1 MREGRQH
8 YHVTL
13 GVLALAAL
21 AYALQQTMILPALP
35 SLQRDLHTTTAW
47 VTWLLTAFLLVS
59 AVATPILGKLGDQYG
74 KERFLLVSLI
84 VFFVGCF
91 AAISA
96 WNIWSLILFRAIQGF
111 GGAIFPLSFA
121 IVADEF
127 PRDKIGSGVGMIS
140 AILGVGGGLGLV
152 LSGALVDYASWRW
165 LFIVGS
171 IVVGIA
177 TIGVWR
183 FVPESPVKTP
193 SRLDPLG
200 ALTLSGTLV
209 ALLLA
214 LTEGPSWGWGSS
226 RVIGLFAMSAVCAV
240 AWVLVELHVPEP
252 MVDIGMMLQR
262 VVLFTNLTAIFTGFA
277 MFGAFVLLPTLM
289 QTKPGGNI
297 DYGFG
302 LSPMAT
308 GLYLL
313 PGGLLGFLAGPVAG
327 RLGTRYGSRLPLMG
341 GLVLTAVGIGV
352 LAVFHMHPY
361 EISIGMIFIGVGVPF
376 AFAAMANLIVGAVRP
391 SETGI
396 ATGMNTVMRTIG
408 SVIGGQV
415 GAAIV
420 SADTIAHTH
429 VPAES
434 AFIAAFWVSAA
445 VAVFG
450 AGLARFIPGRRA
462 PASAFVD

>member
-1 MREGRQH
+1 VREGRQH
-8 YHVTL
+8 YNVTL
-13 GVLALAAL
+13 GILALAGL
-21 AYALQQTMILPALP
+21 AYALQQTMIVPALP
-35 SLQRDLHTTTAW
+35 SLQRDLDTTTAW

-59 AVATPILGKLGDQYG
+59 AVVTPILGKLGDQYG
-74 KERFLLVSLI
+74 KERFLLVSLV

-91 AAISA
+91 AAIFA

-121 IVADEF
+121 IIADEF
-127 PRDKIGSGVGMIS
+127 PREKIGSGVGMIS

-200 ALTLSGTLV
+200 AITLSATLV
-209 ALLLA
+209 SLLLA
-214 LTEGPSWGWGSS
+214 LTEGPSWGWSS
-226 RVIGLFAMSAVCAV
+226 SQVVGMFAISAVCAV
-240 AWVLVELHVPEP
+240 AWVLVELRVPEP
-252 MVDIGMMLQR
+252 MVDIRMMLQR
-262 VVLFTNLTAIFTGFA
+262 TVLFTNLTAIFTGFA

-289 QTKPGGNI
+289 QTEPGGAI

-313 PGGLLGFLAGPVAG
+313 PGGLLGFLAGPAAG
-327 RLGTRYGSRLPLMG
+327 RLGTMYGSRVPLMG
-341 GLVLTAVGIGV
+341 GLVLTAVGIGS

-361 EISIGMIFIGVGVPF
+361 QISIGMIFIGLGVPF
-376 AFAAMANLIVGAVRP
+376 AFAAMAKLIVDAVRP

-420 SADTIAHTH
+420 SADTISHTR

-450 AGLARFIPGRRA
+450 AGLARFIPARGAR
-462 PASAFVD
+462 ASAFAD

>member
-1 MREGRQH
+1 VREGRQH
-8 YHVTL
+8 YNVTL
-13 GVLALAAL
+13 GILALAGL
-21 AYALQQTMILPALP
+21 AYALQQTMIVPALP
-35 SLQRDLHTTTAW
+35 SLQRDLDTTTAW

-74 KERFLLVSLI
+74 KERFLLVSLV

-91 AAISA
+91 AAIFA

-121 IVADEF
+121 IIADEF
-127 PRDKIGSGVGMIS
+127 PREKIGSGVGMIS

-171 IVVGIA
+171 TVVGIA

-200 ALTLSGTLV
+200 AITLSATLV
-209 ALLLA
+209 SLLLA
-214 LTEGPSWGWGSS
+214 LTEGPSWGWSS
-226 RVIGLFAMSAVCAV
+226 SQVVGMFAISAVCAV
-240 AWVLVELHVPEP
+240 AWVLVELRVPEP
-252 MVDIGMMLQR
+252 MVDIRMMLQR
-262 VVLFTNLTAIFTGFA
+262 TVLFTNLTAIFTGFA

-289 QTKPGGNI
+289 QTEPGGAI

-313 PGGLLGFLAGPVAG
+313 PGGLLGFLAGPAAG
-327 RLGTRYGSRLPLMG
+327 RLGTMYGSRVPLMG
-341 GLVLTAVGIGV
+341 GLVLTAVGIGS

-361 EISIGMIFIGVGVPF
+361 QISIGMIFIGLGVPF
-376 AFAAMANLIVGAVRP
+376 AFAAMAKLIVDAVRP

-420 SADTIAHTH
+420 SADTIAHTR

-450 AGLARFIPGRRA
+450 AGLARFIPARGA
-462 PASAFVD
+462 PASAFAD

>member
-1 MREGRQH
+1 VREKRQH
-8 YHVTL
+8 YNVTL
-13 GVLALAAL
+13 AVMALAGL
-21 AYALQQTMILPALP
+21 AYSLQQTMIVPALP
-35 SLQRDLHTTTAW
+35 SLQRDLNTSTAW

-74 KERFLLVSLI
+74 KEHFLLVSLI
-84 VFFVGCF
+84 VFFIGCV
-91 AAISA
+91 AAIFA

-111 GGAIFPLSFA
+111 GGAVFPLSFA

-127 PRDKIGSGVGMIS
+127 PREKVGSGVGMIS

-165 LFIVGS
+165 LFIVGAV
-171 IVVGIA
+171 VVGIA
-177 TIGVWR
+177 AVGVWR
-183 FVPESPVKTP
+183 FVPESPIKTP

-200 ALTLSGTLV
+200 AVTLSATLV

-214 LTEGPSWGWGSS
+214 LTEGPNWSWGSG
-226 RVIGLFAMSAVCAV
+226 RVIGLFAISALCAV
-240 AWVLVELHVPEP
+240 AWVLVELRVPEP
-252 MVDIGMMLQR
+252 MVDIRMMLQR
-262 VVLFTNLTAIFTGFA
+262 TVLFTNLTAIFTGFA

-289 QTKPGGNI
+289 QTQPGGEV

-302 LSPMAT
+302 LSPTAT

-313 PGGLLGFLAGPVAG
+313 PGGLLGFFAGPIAG
-327 RLGTRYGSRLPLMG
+327 RLGMRYGSRLPLMG
-341 GLVLTAVGIGV
+341 GLVLAAIGIAS

-361 EISIGMIFIGVGVPF
+361 QISVGMVFIGVGVPF
-376 AFAAMANLIVGAVRP
+376 AFAAMAKLIVDAVRP

-408 SVIGGQV
+408 AVIGGQV

-434 AFIAAFWVSAA
+434 AFIAAFWVSAV

-450 AGLARFIPGRRA
+450 AALARFIPARRS
-462 PASAFVD
+462 PASAFAD

>member
-8 YHVTL
+8 YNVTL
-13 GVLALAAL
+13 GILALAGL
-21 AYALQQTMILPALP
+21 AYALQQTMIVPALP
-35 SLQRDLHTTTAW
+35 SLQRDLHTSTAW

-84 VFFVGCF
+84 VFFVGCV
-91 AAISA
+91 AAIFA

-127 PRDKIGSGVGMIS
+127 PREKIGSGVGMIS

-165 LFIVGS
+165 LFIVGAV
-171 IVVGIA
+171 VVGIA
-177 TIGVWR
+177 TLGVWR
-183 FVPESPVKTP
+183 FVPESPIKTP

-200 ALTLSGTLV
+200 AFTLSVALG

-214 LTEGPSWGWGSS
+214 LTEGPTWGWGSS
-226 RVIGLFAMSAVCAV
+226 RVVGMFAISAVFAV
-240 AWVLVELHVPEP
+240 AWVLVELRVPEP
-252 MVDIGMMLQR
+252 MVDIRMMLQR
-262 VVLFTNLTAIFTGFA
+262 VVLFTNLTAVFTGFA

-289 QTKPGGNI
+289 QTKPGGAI

-302 LSPMAT
+302 LSPLAT

-313 PGGLLGFLAGPVAG
+313 PGGLLGFLAGPAAG
-327 RLGTRYGSRLPLMG
+327 RLGNQYGSRLPLMG
-341 GLVLTAVGIGV
+341 GLVLTAVGIGL

-450 AGLARFIPGRRA
+450 AALARFIPAHGAR
-462 PASAFVD
+462 ASAFAD

>member
-1 MREGRQH
+1 VREGRQH

-13 GVLALAAL
+13 GVLALAGL
-21 AYALQQTMILPALP
+21 AYALQQTMIVPALP

-91 AAISA
+91 AAIFA

-226 RVIGLFAMSAVCAV
+226 RVIGLFAISAVCAV

-252 MVDIGMMLQR
+252 MVDIRMMLQR

>member
-1 MREGRQH
+1 VTEKRQH
-8 YHVTL
+8 YNVTL
-13 GVLALAAL
+13 AILALAGL
-21 AYALQQTMILPALP
+21 AYSLQQTMIVPALP
-35 SLQRDLHTTTAW
+35 SLQRDLHTSTAW

-74 KERFLLVSLI
+74 KEHFLLVSLI

-91 AAISA
+91 AAIFA

-111 GGAIFPLSFA
+111 GGAVFPLSFA

-127 PRDKIGSGVGMIS
+127 PREKIGSGVGMIS

-152 LSGALVDYASWRW
+152 LSGVLVDYASWRW
-165 LFIVGS
+165 LFIVGAV
-171 IVVGIA
+171 VVGIA
-177 TIGVWR
+177 AVGVWQ
-183 FVPESPVKTP
+183 FVPESPIKTP
-193 SRLDPLG
+193 SRFDPLG
-200 ALTLSGTLV
+200 AIMLSATLV

-214 LTEGPSWGWGSS
+214 LTEGPSWGWSS
-226 RVIGLFAMSAVCAV
+226 DQVVAMFAISAVSAI
-240 AWVLVELHVPEP
+240 AWVYVELHVPEP
-252 MVDIGMMLQR
+252 MVDIRMMLQR
-262 VVLFTNLTAIFTGFA
+262 TVLFTNLTAIFTGFA

-289 QTKPGGNI
+289 QTEPGGKV

-302 LSPMAT
+302 LSPTAT

-327 RLGTRYGSRLPLMG
+327 RLGMRYGSRLPLMG
-341 GLVLTAVGIGV
+341 GLVLAAVGIAS

-361 EISIGMIFIGVGVPF
+361 QISIGMVFIGVGVPF
-376 AFAAMANLIVGAVRP
+376 AFAAMAKLIVDAVRP

-408 SVIGGQV
+408 AVIGGQV

-434 AFIAAFWVSAA
+434 AFIAAFWVSAV

-450 AGLARFIPGRRA
+450 AGLARFIPARRA
-462 PASAFVD
+462 PASAFAD

>member
-1 MREGRQH
+1 VTEKRQH
-8 YHVTL
+8 YNVTL
-13 GVLALAAL
+13 AILALAGL
-21 AYALQQTMILPALP
+21 AYSLQQTMIVPALP
-35 SLQRDLHTTTAW
+35 SLQRDLHTSTAW

-74 KERFLLVSLI
+74 KEHFLLVSLI

-91 AAISA
+91 AAIFA

-111 GGAIFPLSFA
+111 GGAVFPLSFA

-127 PRDKIGSGVGMIS
+127 PREKIGSGVGMIS

-165 LFIVGS
+165 LFIVGAV
-171 IVVGIA
+171 VVGIA
-177 TIGVWR
+177 AVGVWQ
-183 FVPESPVKTP
+183 FVPESPIKTP

-200 ALTLSGTLV
+200 AVMLSATLV

-214 LTEGPSWGWGSS
+214 LTEGPSWGWSS
-226 RVIGLFAMSAVCAV
+226 DQVVAMFAISAVSAI
-240 AWVLVELHVPEP
+240 AWVYVELHVPEP
-252 MVDIGMMLQR
+252 MVDIRMMLQR
-262 VVLFTNLTAIFTGFA
+262 TVLFTNLTAIFTGFA

-289 QTKPGGNI
+289 QTEPGGKV

-302 LSPMAT
+302 LSPTAT

-313 PGGLLGFLAGPVAG
+313 PGGLLGFLAGPIAG
-327 RLGTRYGSRLPLMG
+327 RLGMRYGSRLPLMG
-341 GLVLTAVGIGV
+341 GLVLAAVGIAS

-361 EISIGMIFIGVGVPF
+361 QISIGMVFIGVGVPF
-376 AFAAMANLIVGAVRP
+376 AFAAMAKLIVDAVRP

-408 SVIGGQV
+408 AVIGGQV

-434 AFIAAFWVSAA
+434 AFIAAFWVSAV

-450 AGLARFIPGRRA
+450 AGLARFIPARRA
-462 PASAFVD
+462 PASAFAD